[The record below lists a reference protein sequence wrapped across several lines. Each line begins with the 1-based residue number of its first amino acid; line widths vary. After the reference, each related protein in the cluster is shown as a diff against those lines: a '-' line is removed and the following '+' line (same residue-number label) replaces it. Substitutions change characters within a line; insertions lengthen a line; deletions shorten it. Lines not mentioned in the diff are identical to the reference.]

1 VVGALWVAVGRGLPF
16 ARPSCSLSVD
26 RSLKVG
32 DVVRR
37 IDVAAG
43 EAWAIGSSY
52 VAAVGRPLAL
62 HRATGGWIAEPV
74 PVDSDTTTVGL
85 HDVVALPSGEAW
97 AVGSVKAREPF
108 AVRWDGEGF
117 VRIATAD
124 LGVDAEWLGVG
135 GSPEG
140 GVWAVGKR
148 TDGLRYRTL
157 VARADGD
164 RFVVVPSPNQ
174 GDGNDVLSDVDVAG
188 EVAWAVG
195 WTYGA
200 DARFHPLTMR
210 LADGAWELVAAP
222 APAGDAFL
230 TTVVAVADGT
240 AWAVGWRTMGEDGAR
255 ALVLRFDGT
264 TWTEVAPPTEAW
276 TRLLGADT
284 SAGRLVVV
292 GESHDGDRRSAPA
305 AWTTDDEGATWRQVA
320 LGGGGTRWFTGVDL
334 AGETTISAVGASL
347 DGTQRS
353 VGFLASGC

>member
-1 VVGALWVAVGRGLPF
+1 MSVRRSRLLGMPGRMRNDRPVESLGNPWPSDGFSGPVSLQASLHWNAGDTVTIEINVSGLP
-16 ARPSCSLSVD
+16 
-26 RSLKVG
+26 
-32 DVVRR
+32 
-37 IDVAAG
+37 
-43 EAWAIGSSY
+43 
-52 VAAVGRPLAL
+52 
-62 HRATGGWIAEPV
+62 
-74 PVDSDTTTVGL
+74 TTTVGL
-85 HDVVALPSGEAW
+85 HDIVVLPSGEAW

-174 GDGNDVLSDVDVAG
+174 GEGNDVLSDVDVAG

-210 LADGAWELVAAP
+210 LADGAWGIVAAP
-222 APAGDAFL
+222 APLD
-230 TTVVAVADGT
+230 VVVIDDEAIAPIYE
-240 AWAVGWRTMGEDGAR
+240 AS
-255 ALVLRFDGT
+255 LVLVRPDMHVAWRGNGCRDGRA
-264 TWTEVAPPTEAW
+264 V
-276 TRLLGADT
+276 
-284 SAGRLVVV
+284 
-292 GESHDGDRRSAPA
+292 
-305 AWTTDDEGATWRQVA
+305 WRQV
-320 LGGGGTRWFTGVDL
+320 L
-334 AGETTISAVGASL
+334 
-347 DGTQRS
+347 Q
-353 VGFLASGC
+353 